1 MAKLTLNFIDTTRG
15 IAIPNIDIEVQKIR
29 DGSWQALAESNTDVN
44 GNIAIKDPE
53 GDMSGYYEATAHLGD
68 YFVDAGY
75 SLPKLKFVDVL
86 PIRFGIA
93 EPDDDTTITIAVTP
107 YGYSFQA
114 K

>member
-1 MAKLTLNFIDTTRG
+1 MAQLTLNFIDTVRG
-15 IAIPNIDIEVQKIR
+15 VAIPNIDVEVQKIR
-29 DGSWQALAESNTDVN
+29 DGSWQALSDANSDIN
-44 GNIAIKDPE
+44 GNVAVTDPE
-53 GDMSGYYEATAHLGD
+53 GDMSGYYEAIVRLGD

-75 SLPKLKFVDVL
+75 NLPNLKFVDVL